1 MQEEHTVNNQETIEQ
16 LLQKGKQFD
25 DLLNVKAEE
34 AQDSLEHIEQ
44 LAKKIKE
51 IKNNATLQNVDTFNA
66 DIVGIRKE
74 IDNFKQNF
82 SNNFINQST
91 TTDSEKSFSTIN
103 AELNKWKTQILDK
116 IGTKLDDL
124 WDSNNEK
131 FKQETRWWINF
142 FSSKPTQS
150 ELEEQRN
157 QLLSQSVLAD
167 GTGVKSVTKINSI
180 CDIIKNKQV
189 EIETSLTAL
198 EQFYKNK
205 KQQEEEKK
213 RQEEEKKRQEE
224 EKKKQAE
231 ENSKANITSQQ
242 GNERWPINSRRKN
255 IDTIEHQEID
265 KIAEWLQN
273 EQNAT
278 RITEEDIIDQ
288 CREFGVDNCDDF
300 KSAFLQDIELEK
312 MQEFIQNE
320 QNVPLE
326 KEKCAKLFERYG
338 ITTFEEFR
346 EKLNQGAQEIA
357 ETIDGNGADKIRDKL
372 HNKAQHISDYV
383 DYMNNLAS
391 NQGKPLI
398 QKANI
403 NVLQA
408 KANQLKQKLGEQN
421 IFIKFLM
428 LFGYDPDGLVTAYH
442 IAKNRL
448 KEAQWDER
456 NNMLTTSS
464 NNNITNNN
472 AMYSKPY
479 FGNGMLV
486 NNNNTAQFGQ
496 QSIQQSNT
504 GLGY

>member
-1 MQEEHTVNNQETIEQ
+1 
-16 LLQKGKQFD
+16 
-25 DLLNVKAEE
+25 
-34 AQDSLEHIEQ
+34 
-44 LAKKIKE
+44 
-51 IKNNATLQNVDTFNA
+51 
-66 DIVGIRKE
+66 
-74 IDNFKQNF
+74 
-82 SNNFINQST
+82 
-91 TTDSEKSFSTIN
+91 
-103 AELNKWKTQILDK
+103 
-116 IGTKLDDL
+116 
-124 WDSNNEK
+124 
-131 FKQETRWWINF
+131 
-142 FSSKPTQS
+142 
-150 ELEEQRN
+150 
-157 QLLSQSVLAD
+157 
-167 GTGVKSVTKINSI
+167 
-180 CDIIKNKQV
+180 
-189 EIETSLTAL
+189 
-198 EQFYKNK
+198 
-205 KQQEEEKK
+205 
-213 RQEEEKKRQEE
+213 
-224 EKKKQAE
+224 
-231 ENSKANITSQQ
+231 
-242 GNERWPINSRRKN
+242 
-255 IDTIEHQEID
+255 
-265 KIAEWLQN
+265 
-273 EQNAT
+273 
-278 RITEEDIIDQ
+278 
-288 CREFGVDNCDDF
+288 
-300 KSAFLQDIELEK
+300 

-383 DYMNNLAS
+383 DYMNDLAS

-472 AMYSKPY
+472 AMYSKHY